1 MQRRGEGDTGPLRQ
15 KPAPVEF
22 DAQPT
27 LLGETLSLRPLA
39 AADFAP
45 LYAVASDPLIWSLH
59 PEPLRY
65 QRAVFE
71 QFFEAAL
78 DSRSALVVTDNASG
92 EVVGSSRYY
101 DWHPTRRE
109 VAIGYTFL
117 ARSRWGGAT
126 NLEMKRLMLGHA
138 FRWVDVVWFHVGK
151 RNLRSR
157 RAMEKIGGV
166 PAREERRELNG
177 VAHRYVVYRIDA
189 GWKGPR

>member
-1 MQRRGEGDTGPLRQ
+1 MNE
-15 KPAPVEF
+15 PAAEHF

-27 LLGETLSLRPLA
+27 LVGDNISLRPLSDG
-39 AADFAP
+39 DFEA
-45 LYAVASDPLIWSLH
+45 LYRVASDPLIWSVH
-59 PEPLRY
+59 PEPSRY
-65 QRAVFE
+65 QRPVFE
-71 QFFEAAL
+71 HFFEVAL
-78 DSRSALVVTDNASG
+78 ASRSALVVTDNAAG
-92 EVVGSSRYY
+92 QVVGSSRYY
-101 DWHPTRRE
+101 DWSPATRE
-109 VAIGYTFL
+109 VAVGYTFL
-117 ARSRWGGAT
+117 ARSHWGGAT